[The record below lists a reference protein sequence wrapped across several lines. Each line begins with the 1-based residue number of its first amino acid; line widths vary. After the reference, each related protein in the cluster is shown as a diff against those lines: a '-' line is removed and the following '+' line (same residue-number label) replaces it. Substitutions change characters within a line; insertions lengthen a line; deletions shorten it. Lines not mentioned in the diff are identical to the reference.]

1 MRFYQA
7 TNFLFPK
14 NFELRVFSICFATVH
29 LPIIVFC
36 ATELVAGRWDWVMF
50 LALLTATLI
59 GTVAAIS
66 ALSGLLAPI
75 DYATSLL
82 RSIQRGEPVPSV
94 PTGGRDLVGTLLTE
108 VARASAETRARAERL
123 TDAARKDSLTGL
135 RNRRGFLD
143 AVEPVLG
150 VGKNS
155 VVAMIDLDHFKDIN
169 DRYGHDEGDRVLIEF
184 ARRLGAELRRS
195 DLPARWGGEEF
206 AVLFPDTDLDEAT
219 EVIERLRASL
229 SRDGIARRRAD
240 AVTFSCGLAVV
251 RGFGSL
257 GQAMR
262 KADTALYTAKGAG
275 RDQVSILD

>member
-1 MRFYQA
+1 
-7 TNFLFPK
+7 
-14 NFELRVFSICFATVH
+14 
-29 LPIIVFC
+29 
-36 ATELVAGRWDWVMF
+36 MF

-75 DYATSLL
+75 AYATSLL
-82 RSIQRGEPVPSV
+82 RSIQRGEPVPSI

-219 EVIERLRASL
+219 EVIARLRASP
-229 SRDGIARRRAD
+229 SRDGR
-240 AVTFSCGLAVV
+240 SCWDTLA
-251 RGFGSL
+251 
-257 GQAMR
+257 
-262 KADTALYTAKGAG
+262 
-275 RDQVSILD
+275 